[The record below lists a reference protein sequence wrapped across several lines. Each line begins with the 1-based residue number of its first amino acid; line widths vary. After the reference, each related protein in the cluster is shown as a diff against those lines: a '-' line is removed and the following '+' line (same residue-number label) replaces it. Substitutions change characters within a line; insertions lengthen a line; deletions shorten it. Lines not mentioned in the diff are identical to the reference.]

1 MRSDVTSLV
10 DAQLWYVGDEV
21 IESDIQLSETVLLT
35 QSHVIL
41 LMEGEGHLLYYSAWR
56 NGVLL
61 EMKSEL
67 QELSPIFSTRAVTF
81 LRF

>member
-10 DAQLWYVGDEV
+10 DAQLWYVGD
-21 IESDIQLSETVLLT
+21 
-35 QSHVIL
+35 
-41 LMEGEGHLLYYSAWR
+41 GEGHLLYYSAWR

-61 EMKSEL
+61 EQMKSEL